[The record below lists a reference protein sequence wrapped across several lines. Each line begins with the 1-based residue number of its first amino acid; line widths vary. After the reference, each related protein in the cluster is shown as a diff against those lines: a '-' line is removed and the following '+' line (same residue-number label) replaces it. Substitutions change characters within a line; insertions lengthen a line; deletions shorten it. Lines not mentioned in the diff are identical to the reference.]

1 MLWTLL
7 VALFAGNPA
16 PAETKGTVM
25 DASLERQ
32 RSSIRKQVPASEP
45 EGPFFILPRPAR
57 LWPPTADAADCPPL
71 TEQELQPLVEEAAR
85 ANGLR
90 ADRLDQ
96 LVRQKSGG
104 RPCAVSPSGAQ
115 GLMQLMPE
123 TLESLGVKDG
133 FDARQSVAGGARLL
147 KQLLDASQ
155 GDWDRA
161 LAAYNGAPNTPGL
174 RGDPVPAAPA
184 GPPATPQNPPVKA
197 DKKN

>member
-7 VALFAGNPA
+7 VALFAANPA
-16 PAETKGTVM
+16 PAGTKASVM
-25 DASLERQ
+25 EASIDRQ
-32 RSSIRKQVPASEP
+32 RSSIRKQVSASEP
-45 EGPFFILPRPAR
+45 EVPFFILPPPAS
-57 LWPPTADAADCPPL
+57 LWRVTADAADCPAL
-71 TEQELQPLVEEAAR
+71 SEQQLQPLVEEAAR
-85 ANGLR
+85 ANGLK
-90 ADRLDQ
+90 ADRLGQ

-123 TLESLGVKDG
+123 ALETLGITDG
-133 FDARQSVAGGARLL
+133 FDPRQNMAGGARLL

-161 LAAYNGAPNTPGL
+161 LAAYNGAPDPPGL
-174 RGDPVPAAPA
+174 RGDPASAAPA
-184 GPPATPQNPPVKA
+184 GPAEPQNPPVEA